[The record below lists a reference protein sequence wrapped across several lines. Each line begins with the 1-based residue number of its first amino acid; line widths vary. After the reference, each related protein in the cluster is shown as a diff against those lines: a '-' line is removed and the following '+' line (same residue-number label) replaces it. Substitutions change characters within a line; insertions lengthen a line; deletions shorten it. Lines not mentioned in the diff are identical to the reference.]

1 MTASPG
7 GGPWDHPGVRVG
19 PVSAQRIRLLSD
31 HLTGAALVTIAV
43 LAGVLLVLP
52 TLVVILASFTST
64 SYLSFPPAGL
74 SLRWY
79 ARLLASDEILRA
91 ARTSLI
97 VAMLATAG
105 ALGLGVL
112 TAFPLVRGR
121 FRGRDAVLAF
131 TLAPIMLPSIV
142 LGIALLFFFGFL
154 GIRLSLST
162 LVVSHILITFP
173 YVVRTS
179 AAALLQVDAV
189 LEEAA
194 ANLGATPWQTLRHV
208 TLPLLTPGLAVG
220 AGFAFI
226 ESFDNLALSIFVAG
240 QRQETLPMRLFQ
252 LLVSDIDP
260 VVAAVSATLI
270 AASFV
275 VLFAVYRLAG
285 FGQFMRVIGERR
297 AQLP

>member
-1 MTASPG
+1 MKTDPM
-7 GGPWDHPGVRVG
+7 
-19 PVSAQRIRLLSD
+19 RLLAD
-31 HLTGAALVTIAV
+31 RLTGTGLAAVAV
-43 LAGVLLVLP
+43 FAGVLLFLP

-64 SYLSFPPAGL
+64 AYLSFPPAGF

-79 ARLLASDEILRA
+79 ERLLASDEILRA

-97 VAMLATAG
+97 VAVLATAG
-105 ALGLGVL
+105 ALTLGVL

-131 TLAPIMLPSIV
+131 TLAPLMLPSIV

-154 GIRLSLST
+154 GVRLSLAT
-162 LVVSHILITFP
+162 LVASHILITFP
-173 YVVRTS
+173 YVARTCV
-179 AAALLQVDAV
+179 AALVQVDPA

-194 ANLGATPWQTLRHV
+194 SNLGASVWQTLRHV
-208 TLPLLTPGLAVG
+208 TLPLLAPGLAVG

-260 VVAAVSATLI
+260 VVAAVSTALI
-270 AASFV
+270 ATSFLL
-275 VLFAVYRLAG
+275 LFLVYRLAG
-285 FGQFMRVIGERR
+285 FKQVIRAVGERR
-297 AQLP
+297 TRTA

>member
-19 PVSAQRIRLLSD
+19 PVSARRIRLLSD
-31 HLTGAALVTIAV
+31 HLAGAALVTIAV

>member
-1 MTASPG
+1 M
-7 GGPWDHPGVRVG
+7 
-19 PVSAQRIRLLSD
+19 SAQRIRLLSD

>member
-1 MTASPG
+1 
-7 GGPWDHPGVRVG
+7 
-19 PVSAQRIRLLSD
+19 VSAQRIRLLSD
-31 HLTGAALVTIAV
+31 HLTGAALVTVAV

>member
-1 MTASPG
+1 
-7 GGPWDHPGVRVG
+7 
-19 PVSAQRIRLLSD
+19 VSAQRIRLLSD

>member
-1 MTASPG
+1 MASSG
-7 GGPWDHPGVRVG
+7 GGRWYHPGVRVG

-31 HLTGAALVTIAV
+31 HLTGAALVTGAV

-52 TLVVILASFTST
+52 TLVVILASFTSA

-121 FRGRDAVLAF
+121 FRGRDAVMAF

-194 ANLGATPWQTLRHV
+194 ANLGATPWQILRHV

-260 VVAAVSATLI
+260 VVAAVSATI
-270 AASFV
+270 VAASFV
-275 VLFAVYRLAG
+275 VLFAVHRLAG

>member
-1 MTASPG
+1 MTARHG
-7 GGPWDHPGVRVG
+7 GGRWDHPGVRVG
-19 PVSAQRIRLLSD
+19 PVSAQRVRLLSD
-31 HLTGAALVTIAV
+31 HLTGAALVTVAV

-79 ARLLASDEILRA
+79 ARLLANNEILRA

-179 AAALLQVDAV
+179 AAALLQVEAV

-194 ANLGATPWQTLRHV
+194 ANLGATPRQTLRHV

-220 AGFAFI
+220 AGFAFV

-275 VLFAVYRLAG
+275 VLFGVYRLAG
-285 FGQFMRVIGERR
+285 FGQVMRVIGERR
-297 AQLP
+297 TQLP

>member
-1 MTASPG
+1 M
-7 GGPWDHPGVRVG
+7 
-19 PVSAQRIRLLSD
+19 SAQRIRLLSD

-64 SYLSFPPAGL
+64 SYLSFPPARL

-105 ALGLGVL
+105 ALCLGVL

>member
-1 MTASPG
+1 MRA
-7 GGPWDHPGVRVG
+7 DRL
-19 PVSAQRIRLLSD
+19 RILDDTLTSGLLA
-31 HLTGAALVTIAV
+31 TVAV
-43 LAGVLLVLP
+43 LASILLFLP
-52 TLVVILASFTST
+52 TIVVILASFTST
-64 SYLSFPPAGL
+64 AYLSFPPEGL

-79 ARLLASDEILRA
+79 ARLIASDEILRA

-97 VAMLATAG
+97 VSALATFG
-105 ALGLGVL
+105 ALALGVL

-121 FRGRDAVLAF
+121 FRGRDALLAF
-131 TLAPIMLPSIV
+131 TLAPLMLPSIV

-154 GIRLSLST
+154 HVRLSLAT
-162 LVVSHILITFP
+162 LVTSHILITFP

-179 AAALLQVDAV
+179 AAALVQVDPT

-194 ANLGATPWQTLRHV
+194 ANLGATSPQTLRHV
-208 TLPLLTPGLAVG
+208 TLPLLAPGLAVG

-260 VVAAVSATLI
+260 VVAAVSTALI
-270 AASFV
+270 AVSFLLLFV
-275 VLFAVYRLAG
+275 VHRLAG
-285 FGQFMRVIGERR
+285 FGQVMRVVGQRR
-297 AQLP
+297 ARVL

>member
-1 MTASPG
+1 MGGAMTVSPG
-7 GGPWDHPGVRVG
+7 GGRWDHPGVRVG
-19 PVSAQRIRLLSD
+19 PVSAQRIRLLSA
-31 HLTGAALVTIAV
+31 HLPGAALVAVAV

-121 FRGRDAVLAF
+121 FRGRDAVLAV

-142 LGIALLFFFGFL
+142 LGIALLL
-154 GIRLSLST
+154 DRKSTRL
-162 LVVSHILITFP
+162 
-173 YVVRTS
+173 
-179 AAALLQVDAV
+179 
-189 LEEAA
+189 
-194 ANLGATPWQTLRHV
+194 N
-208 TLPLLTPGLAVG
+208 
-220 AGFAFI
+220 
-226 ESFDNLALSIFVAG
+226 
-240 QRQETLPMRLFQ
+240 
-252 LLVSDIDP
+252 
-260 VVAAVSATLI
+260 
-270 AASFV
+270 
-275 VLFAVYRLAG
+275 
-285 FGQFMRVIGERR
+285 
-297 AQLP
+297 